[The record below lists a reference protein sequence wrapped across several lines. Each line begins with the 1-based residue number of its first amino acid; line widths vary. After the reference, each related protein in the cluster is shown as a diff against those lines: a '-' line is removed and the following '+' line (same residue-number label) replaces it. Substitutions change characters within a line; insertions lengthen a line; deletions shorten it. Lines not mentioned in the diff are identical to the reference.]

1 MKLHHLASF
10 FLLSATSGA
19 AMADLKTESTTQQV
33 TPPAITVEEIP
44 QKPRFFDQLDQDKD
58 GKVSPQE
65 AQVSPALVKGF
76 KKIDANNDGFL
87 SVEEFSKLQLERQ
100 VERKVETTQTKTFIA
115 MASLHTL

>member
-1 MKLHHLASF
+1 M
-10 FLLSATSGA
+10 LLIRPS
-19 AMADLKTESTTQQV
+19 M
-33 TPPAITVEEIP
+33 
-44 QKPRFFDQLDQDKD
+44 
-58 GKVSPQE
+58 
-65 AQVSPALVKGF
+65 F